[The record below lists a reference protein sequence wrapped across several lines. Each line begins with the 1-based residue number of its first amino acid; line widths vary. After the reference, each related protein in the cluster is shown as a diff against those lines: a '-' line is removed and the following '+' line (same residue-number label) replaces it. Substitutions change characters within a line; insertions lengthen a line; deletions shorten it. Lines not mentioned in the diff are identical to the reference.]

1 MLGLGREVAL
11 ELTVDERF
19 PECLIGHAG
28 PLAVCVW
35 RSPPTVSAL
44 EAFAR
49 CEEDLLK
56 THARISSLVVVREHK
71 GRTTRP
77 DPTVEALEV
86 RLADTLSPRTLGAAF
101 VVEAHGLAG
110 AIAHGARAKLIPHL
124 ATPNEA
130 FPRVADALQW
140 LARLPG
146 QDPELYAAPE
156 LACDLE
162 LLGRGD
168 REA

>member
-1 MLGLGREVAL
+1 MLWTAREVAL
-11 ELTVDERF
+11 DLTVVEKR

-35 RSPPTVSAL
+35 RAPPTL
-44 EAFAR
+44 PGLQAFAR
-49 CEEDLLK
+49 CGESLLAR
-56 THARISSLVVVREHK
+56 HGRISSLVVVREHK
-71 GRTTRP
+71 QHRVRP
-77 DPTVEALEV
+77 DPAIEAFEAE
-86 RLADTLSPRTLGAAF
+86 LADLMAPHSVGTAF
-101 VVEAHGLAG
+101 VVESHGLSA
-110 AIAHGARAKLIPHL
+110 AIAHNARTKLIPHYS
-124 ATPNEA
+124 TPNEA

-146 QDPELYAAPE
+146 QDPELYSAPA

-168 REA
+168 GDA

>member
-1 MLGLGREVAL
+1 M

-35 RSPPTVSAL
+35 RGAPTLPAL
-44 EAFAR
+44 EAFGR
-49 CEEDLLK
+49 CEEQLLEA
-56 THARISSLVVVREHK
+56 HPRISSLVVVREHK
-71 GRTTRP
+71 GRAARP
-77 DPTVEALEV
+77 DPVVEALEV
-86 RLADTLSPRTLGAAF
+86 RLADVLSPRTVGAAF
-101 VVEAHGLAG
+101 VVEARGLAG

-124 ATPNEA
+124 SAPNEA

-146 QDPELYAAPE
+146 QHPELYAAPE

-168 REA
+168 RDA